1 VAGEGGRVRIIMAGV
16 FYEFVRHTRTNGTE
30 MKRLF
35 AILLVATLLAAGCG
49 QPTQTYTLEGLTAD
63 DVSKVVE
70 IALSSESF
78 TAYKA
83 EFKES
88 WVGEVYTIDSLVWVE
103 LGTDTG
109 KEMWPAVQIYFG
121 EDIELRGGMEVLL
134 LVDLDAREVVEAFD
148 KPLKSLPS
156 RS

>member
-1 VAGEGGRVRIIMAGV
+1 
-16 FYEFVRHTRTNGTE
+16 

-35 AILLVATLLAAGCG
+35 AILLVAALLAAGCS
-49 QPTQTYTLEGLTAD
+49 QPTQTYTLEGLTAEEA
-63 DVSKVVE
+63 SKVLE

-78 TAYKA
+78 ASYKA

-88 WVGEVYTIDSLVWVE
+88 WVRDVYSIQGLVWIG
-103 LGTDTG
+103 LGTDAG

-121 EDIELRGGMEVLL
+121 EDIEHRGGMEVLL
-134 LVDLDAREVVEAFD
+134 LVDLDAGEVVHSSD

-156 RS
+156 RP

>member
-1 VAGEGGRVRIIMAGV
+1 VAGAS
-16 FYEFVRHTRTNGTE
+16 YEFVRHTRTNGTE

-35 AILLVATLLAAGCG
+35 AILLVAALLAAGCG

-63 DVSKVVE
+63 EASKVLE

-78 TAYKA
+78 ASYKA

-88 WVGEVYTIDSLVWVE
+88 WVGDVYSVQGLVWVE
-103 LGTDTG
+103 LGTDAG

-121 EDIELRGGMEVLL
+121 EDIERRGGMEVLL
-134 LVDLDAREVVEAFD
+134 LVDLDAGEVVEAFP
-148 KPLKSLPS
+148 KPLKPLPS
-156 RS
+156 RP

>member
-1 VAGEGGRVRIIMAGV
+1 
-16 FYEFVRHTRTNGTE
+16 

-35 AILLVATLLAAGCG
+35 AILLVAALLAAGCG

-63 DVSKVVE
+63 EASKVLE

-78 TAYKA
+78 ASYKA

-88 WVGEVYTIDSLVWVE
+88 WVGE
-103 LGTDTG
+103 LGT
-109 KEMWPAVQIYFG
+109 EMWPGVQTYFG
-121 EDIELRGGMEVLL
+121 EDIEHRGGMEVLL
-134 LVDLDAREVVEAFD
+134 LVDLDAGEVVHSSD

-156 RS
+156 RP